1 MMKRFYDLVATSATT
16 ATTSASAASTTTA
29 AISTATAAV
38 ASATA
43 AVSAAAAAEATTTAA
58 AAEATT
64 TAATCFLRPSFIDG
78 QCTSANFMTVECR
91 YRSFCLLIG
100 AHLYKTKSL
109 GSSRISIGYH
119 PSG

>member
-1 MMKRFYDLVATSATT
+1 
-16 ATTSASAASTTTA
+16 
-29 AISTATAAV
+29 
-38 ASATA
+38 
-43 AVSAAAAAEATTTAA
+43 
-58 AAEATT
+58 
-64 TAATCFLRPSFIDG
+64 
-78 QCTSANFMTVECR
+78 MTVECR